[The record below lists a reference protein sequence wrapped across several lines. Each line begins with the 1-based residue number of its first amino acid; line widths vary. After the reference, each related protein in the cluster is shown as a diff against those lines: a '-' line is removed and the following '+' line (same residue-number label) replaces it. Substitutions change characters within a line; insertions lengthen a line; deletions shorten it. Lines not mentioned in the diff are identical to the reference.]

1 MIGLAFAGELAAQ
14 PAEPSAAGLWQ
25 KVEKGKPV
33 GWFLVV
39 DHNGV
44 FEGVFAKLFLDAG
57 DPPNPVCSKCTD
69 DRKDAP
75 WLGMSFIRDM
85 KRDGLKYE
93 NGNVLDPRDGKIYKA
108 KMTLSPDG
116 QTLTMRGYLGISL
129 FGKDEVWT
137 RLPDT
142 ALAQVDPAI
151 IAKYL
156 PAQAAAMKLP
166 AGPQRPGAEEDR
178 RRVCARYRRRRCVQ
192 HPAYARWPGTRR
204 HVTRCRIRSCPVA
217 AAPSRR
223 NRDRRHRLRG
233 DFRHRRHRAAARRPR
248 PARPHPPS
256 RRGPRRSDAPRRHRP
271 PTDTPQVAS
280 WMSAGC
286 CDVGRPCG

>member
-1 MIGLAFAGELAAQ
+1 MTMRKLAGLQLILAIVIGLAFAGELAAQ
-14 PAEPSAAGLWQ
+14 PAELSAAGLWE

-44 FEGVFAKLFLDAG
+44 FEGVFAKLFLDAD
-57 DPPNPVCSKCTD
+57 DPPNPVCSKCAD

-108 KMTLSPDG
+108 KMTLSADG

-129 FGKDEVWT
+129 LGKDEVWT

-142 ALAQVDPAI
+142 ALAQVDPPI
-151 IAKYL
+151 IVKYL

-166 AGPQRPGAEEDR
+166 VGPPKA
-178 RRVCARYRRRRCVQ
+178 
-192 HPAYARWPGTRR
+192 P
-204 HVTRCRIRSCPVA
+204 
-217 AAPSRR
+217 AAPKK
-223 NRDRRHRLRG
+223 
-233 DFRHRRHRAAARRPR
+233 ATAPVPA
-248 PARPHPPS
+248 PAR
-256 RRGPRRSDAPRRHRP
+256 
-271 PTDTPQVAS
+271 
-280 WMSAGC
+280 
-286 CDVGRPCG
+286 